1 MEGSSRQL
9 SDQEVEERIPELLV
23 NFRQVAHSHG
33 MHDQVLDVS
42 ETFIKQAYRRGL
54 EDCRSA

>member
-23 NFRQVAHSHG
+23 NFRQAAESQG
-33 MHDQVLDVS
+33 MHDQVVDLS
-42 ETFIKQAYRRGL
+42 ETFIRQAYRRGL